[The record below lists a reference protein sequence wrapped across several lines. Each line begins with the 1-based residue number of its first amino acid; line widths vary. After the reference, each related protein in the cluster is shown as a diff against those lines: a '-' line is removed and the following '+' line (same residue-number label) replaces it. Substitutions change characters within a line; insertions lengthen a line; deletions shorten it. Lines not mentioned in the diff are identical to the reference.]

1 MVYVLP
7 VSPILHLRPGTIFAG
22 DFRIV
27 SPLNTGGMGVVYVA
41 DQLSTGSKRA
51 LKIMLPEL
59 LNDQELL
66 DRFLREARVCARIP
80 SDHVVQVVAAGI
92 DAGTPWLAM
101 ELLHGEDLA
110 EYIERRGGVTP
121 SGLIEIFRQLCHAL
135 GAAHSVGV
143 VHRDLKPENIFL
155 SVSKRAGAPFTVKVL
170 DFGIAKMIADAS
182 AKMTALIGSPLWM
195 APEQMDPRMQISP
208 ATDVW
213 PLCLLAFWLLTGH
226 HYWRSATIKPLS
238 MHGIM
243 REVLFE
249 PLAAASERAA
259 ELGVGSRIPF
269 GFDQWFAQC
278 LSRDT
283 SARIQNGALALEEL
297 ERCLGNGPRG
307 TMPHPPSLAE
317 IEAAQREHEH
327 EQHEQAHAQ
336 GHGIEPHDAVQEML
350 DAPQESDAFP
360 PTLQSTF
367 ETTGPQPPPPQKAPA
382 VSVAAPVSS
391 APPTSTNSVASDN
404 FGRRSSPSSL
414 SPPIKS
420 SAPLWMLA
428 GGLVVLV
435 VVVVVFVKQRA
446 DVQQQLPP
454 KPAGVGAS
462 TAAAAP
468 PPTPTTA
475 PPPAPTGSTPTG
487 PTPTATAPTAPT
499 APTASAPAPS
509 APPTD
514 SPSFPD
520 TVDTASAGAAGSG
533 AGKSFDT
540 AAATAALRSAAV
552 AAKDCKRSYG
562 PTGAGTV
569 KVTFSP
575 SGNVTSALLLA
586 PEYAGTLVGT
596 CVATKFLKLRVPP
609 FEGTAVTTNMPFE
622 IPP

>member
-1 MVYVLP
+1 
-7 VSPILHLRPGTIFAG
+7 VSPILHLKPGTIFAG

-41 DQLSTGSKRA
+41 DQLSTGSQRA

-59 LNDQELL
+59 LNDQELR

-101 ELLHGEDLA
+101 ELLHGEDLG

-238 MHGIM
+238 MHAIM

-249 PLAAASERAA
+249 PLASASERAA
-259 ELGVGSRIPF
+259 ELGVGSRIPL

-278 LSRDT
+278 ITRDT
-283 SARIQNGALALEEL
+283 GGRLQNGALALEEL

-307 TMPHPPSLAE
+307 TMPHPPSIAE
-317 IEAAQREHEH
+317 IEAAQREHEQEQSQAKAH
-327 EQHEQAHAQ
+327 E
-336 GHGIEPHDAVQEML
+336 IEPHDAVQDMI

-367 ETTGPQPPPPQKAPA
+367 ETTGPQPQPPPAKAPA

-391 APPTSTNSVASDN
+391 APPTSSSSAISDD
-404 FGRRSSPSSL
+404 FAQRSSAPSIG
-414 SPPIKS
+414 PPIKS

-428 GGLVVLV
+428 GGLVVLLV
-435 VVVVVFVKQRA
+435 VIVVFVKQRA
-446 DVQQQLPP
+446 DVQQTAPP
-454 KPAGVGAS
+454 KPVPAGTITAS
-462 TAAAAP
+462 TAAP
-468 PPTPTTA
+468 PPPAVPATA
-475 PPPAPTGSTPTG
+475 PPPA
-487 PTPTATAPTAPT
+487 TASV
-499 APTASAPAPS
+499 APTASAPTTPTTATTPG
-509 APPTD
+509 APPEG

-520 TVDTASAGAAGSG
+520 SVDTASPGGPESG
-533 AGKSFDT
+533 TSKSFDT

-575 SGNVTSALLLA
+575 SGNVTSALLLE
-586 PEYAGTLVGT
+586 PVYAGTLVGT

>member
-1 MVYVLP
+1 
-7 VSPILHLRPGTIFAG
+7 VSPILHLKPGTIFAG

-27 SPLNTGGMGVVYVA
+27 SPLSSGGMGVVYVA
-41 DQLSTGSKRA
+41 DQLSTGSQRA

-59 LNDQELL
+59 LNDQELR

-92 DAGTPWLAM
+92 DSGTPWLAM

-213 PLCLLAFWLLTGH
+213 PICLLAFWLLTGQ

-238 MHGIM
+238 MHAIM

-249 PLAAASERAA
+249 PLASASERAA

-269 GFDQWFAQC
+269 GFDQWFAHC
-278 LSRDT
+278 ITRDT
-283 SARIQNGALALEEL
+283 SARIQNGAVALEEL

-317 IEAAQREHEH
+317 IEAAQREHEQ
-327 EQHEQAHAQ
+327 EQQAQAQ
-336 GHGIEPHDAVQEML
+336 AQHGIEPIDAVQEII
-350 DAPQESDAFP
+350 DAPLESDAFP
-360 PTLQSTF
+360 PTLQSSF
-367 ETTGPQPPPPQKAPA
+367 ETTGPQEPQPPRAPA
-382 VSVAAPVSS
+382 VSVSAPVSS
-391 APPTSTNSVASDN
+391 APPISTNSVASEDSV
-404 FGRRSSPSSL
+404 RRSSVTSVM
-414 SPPIKS
+414 PPIKS

-428 GGLVVLV
+428 GGLVVLL

-446 DVQQQLPP
+446 DVQQTAPP
-454 KPAGVGAS
+454 KPATPA
-462 TAAAAP
+462 TAATAAPTALPSPTVTAAP
-468 PPTPTTA
+468 PPQTA
-475 PPPAPTGSTPTG
+475 AAGSSAAPV
-487 PTPTATAPTAPT
+487 APTAPAGT
-499 APTASAPAPS
+499 ALAPA
-509 APPTD
+509 APAAPATPAAD

-520 TVDTASAGAAGSG
+520 AVDPGSSGTAGSSP
-533 AGKSFDT
+533 GKSFDT

-562 PTGAGTV
+562 PTGPGTV

-586 PEYAGTLVGT
+586 PQYAGTLVGT
-596 CVATKFLKLRVPP
+596 CVATKFLKLRVPA
-609 FEGTAVTTNMPFE
+609 FDGTAITTNMPFE

>member
-1 MVYVLP
+1 
-7 VSPILHLRPGTIFAG
+7 VSPALHLKPGTIFAG

-41 DQLSTGSKRA
+41 DQISTGCQRA

-59 LNDQELL
+59 LNDQELR

-92 DAGTPWLAM
+92 DQGTATPWLAM
-101 ELLHGEDLA
+101 ELLHGEDLS

-213 PLCLLAFWLLTGH
+213 PLCLLAFWLLTGQ
-226 HYWRSATIKPLS
+226 HYWRSARIKPLS
-238 MHGIM
+238 MHAIM

-249 PLAAASERAA
+249 PVAPASERAA
-259 ELGVGSRIPF
+259 ELGVGDRIPL
-269 GFDQWFAQC
+269 GFDQWFARC
-278 LSRDT
+278 ATRDT
-283 SARIQNGALALEEL
+283 GARIQNALAALAEL
-297 ERCLGNGPRG
+297 EHFLGNGPRG

-317 IEAAQREHEH
+317 IEAVQREHEQ
-327 EQHEQAHAQ
+327 ELENR
-336 GHGIEPHDAVQEML
+336 IEPQDATEDML
-350 DAPQESDAFP
+350 AATREAEAEAAAESEAFP
-360 PTLQSTF
+360 PTLQSQ
-367 ETTGPQPPPPQKAPA
+367 ESAHDESSQGMAEASPEPRPPVISLA
-382 VSVAAPVSS
+382 SPVSS
-391 APPTSTNSVASDN
+391 GTPTSTNGLASDD
-404 FGRRSSPSSL
+404 FVRRSSAPASMPS
-414 SPPIKS
+414 KS
-420 SAPLWMLA
+420 SAPLWLLT
-428 GGLVVLV
+428 GGLVVLLV
-435 VVVVVFVKQRA
+435 VLIVFVKQRA
-446 DVQQQLPP
+446 DVQQTPS
-454 KPAGVGAS
+454 GAPRP
-462 TAAAAP
+462 AAP
-468 PPTPTTA
+468 PTATVAPAPSPTVAATSA
-475 PPPAPTGSTPTG
+475 PPPP
-487 PTPTATAPTAPT
+487 ATAPTVAPT
-499 APTASAPAPS
+499 ATASAPA
-509 APPTD
+509 APTD
-514 SPSFPD
+514 VPSF
-520 TVDTASAGAAGSG
+520 TAGDDGT
-533 AGKSFDT
+533 AGKSFNT
-540 AAATAALRSAAV
+540 AEATVALRKGAL

-562 PTGAGTV
+562 PTGQGTV

-575 SGNVTSALLLA
+575 TGSVASALLLA
-586 PEYAGTLVGT
+586 PQYAGTLVGT
-596 CVATKFLKLRVPP
+596 CVANQFLKLRVPP

>member
-1 MVYVLP
+1 MVYALS
-7 VSPILHLRPGTIFAG
+7 VSPILHLKPGTIFAG

-41 DQLSTGSKRA
+41 DQLSTGSQRA

-59 LNDQELL
+59 LNDQELR

-110 EYIERRGGVTP
+110 EYIDRRGGVTP

-238 MHGIM
+238 MHAIM

-249 PLAAASERAA
+249 PLASASERAA
-259 ELGVGSRIPF
+259 ELGVGSRIPL
-269 GFDQWFAQC
+269 GFDQWFARC
-278 LSRDT
+278 LTRDT
-283 SARIQNGALALEEL
+283 DARIQNGILALEEL

-317 IEAAQREHEH
+317 IEAAQREHEQ
-327 EQHEQAHAQ
+327 EQQAQAHE
-336 GHGIEPHDAVQEML
+336 IEPRDVVQEMI

-360 PTLQSTF
+360 PTLQSQF
-367 ETTGPQPPPPQKAPA
+367 ETTGPQPSPPPRVPA
-382 VSVAAPVSS
+382 VSVSAPVSS
-391 APPTSTNSVASDN
+391 APPTSTNNAASDD
-404 FGRRSSPSSL
+404 FVRRSSAPSIAT
-414 SPPIKS
+414 PIKS
-420 SAPLWMLA
+420 TAPLWMLA
-428 GGLVVLV
+428 GGLVVLL

-446 DVQQQLPP
+446 DVQQSTPP
-454 KPAGVGAS
+454 KVVTSGTT
-462 TAAAAP
+462 TAAVP
-468 PPTPTTA
+468 PPTAATA
-475 PPPAPTGSTPTG
+475 VPSQVVTVASSV
-487 PTPTATAPTAPT
+487 APTAPSAT
-499 APTASAPAPS
+499 APAPS

-514 SPSFPD
+514 SPSFPETMD
-520 TVDTASAGAAGSG
+520 SASSGGADSG

-540 AAATAALRSAAV
+540 AAATAALRSAAI

-562 PTGAGTV
+562 PTGPGTV

-586 PEYAGTLVGT
+586 PQYAGTLVGT
-596 CVATKFLKLRVPP
+596 CVATKFLKLRVPS